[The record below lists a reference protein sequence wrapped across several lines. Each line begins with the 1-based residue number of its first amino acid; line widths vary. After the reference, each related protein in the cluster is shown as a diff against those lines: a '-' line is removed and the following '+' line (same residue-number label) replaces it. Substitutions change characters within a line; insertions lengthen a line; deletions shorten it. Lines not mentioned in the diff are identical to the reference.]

1 MTVSTLDPTTAT
13 PEASGAP
20 VLAPRPADLEG
31 QVLGIVANGL
41 GLSEAMFD
49 ALAAALCEEHG
60 VRSVVKVVKPS
71 VAVPPWPEQ
80 WEEITTQ
87 ATVAVTGFG
96 GGGSCSTRSM
106 RDAIDLEAMGIPS
119 VCLVHIA
126 LVPAVQA
133 LARLVGVPENPIVVV
148 DYPHNP
154 TAMWEKD
161 EAAAIGLQVVE
172 GVYNSLTARH

>member
-1 MTVSTLDPTTAT
+1 
-13 PEASGAP
+13 
-20 VLAPRPADLEG
+20 
-31 QVLGIVANGL
+31 
-41 GLSEAMFD
+41 
-49 ALAAALCEEHG
+49 
-60 VRSVVKVVKPS
+60 
-71 VAVPPWPEQ
+71 
-80 WEEITTQ
+80 
-87 ATVAVTGFG
+87 
-96 GGGSCSTRSM
+96 M